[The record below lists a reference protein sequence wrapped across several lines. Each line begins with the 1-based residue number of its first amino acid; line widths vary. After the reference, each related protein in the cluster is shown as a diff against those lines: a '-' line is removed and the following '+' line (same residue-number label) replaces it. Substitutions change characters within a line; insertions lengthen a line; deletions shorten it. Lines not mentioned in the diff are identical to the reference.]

1 MIKQNI
7 KKIVKDT
14 NQRFTVV
21 GSGLE
26 YLDHKRI
33 KSYGNT
39 IVVPI
44 NFPKPYDVSDSELNE
59 KLTLNHLKEWNQAP
73 SNLSSLERSKIKFS
87 VTSDG
92 LKNLSKLK

>member
-1 MIKQNI
+1 MRAL
-7 KKIVKDT
+7 KIERDKSKIY
-14 NQRFTVV
+14 VV

-26 YLDHKRI
+26 YLDYKRI

-59 KLTLNHLKEWNQAP
+59 KFSLKH
-73 SNLSSLERSKIKFS
+73 
-87 VTSDG
+87 
-92 LKNLSKLK
+92 